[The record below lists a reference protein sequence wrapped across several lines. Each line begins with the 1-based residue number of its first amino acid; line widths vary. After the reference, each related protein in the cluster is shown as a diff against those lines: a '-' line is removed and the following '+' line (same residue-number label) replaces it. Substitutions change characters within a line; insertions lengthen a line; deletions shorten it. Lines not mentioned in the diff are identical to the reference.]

1 MADVRVALIG
11 SGRMG
16 AFHGET
22 LARRIPER
30 GWPRWP
36 TRRRARPSG
45 WRPSWARTRAYTDA
59 AEAFADPEVD
69 AVVIAAPARFHADL
83 VVAAAAAGKG
93 VFCEKPMALTLADAD
108 RAIDAARAAGVVLQ
122 VGFNRRFA
130 ADWRAARALL
140 DDGRLGT
147 PRLLRSVTRDPGGFD
162 PSRVAPD
169 TIFNETLIHDFDTL
183 RFLNPGAEA
192 VEVYA
197 TADALVEPDWRDRGP
212 AGHRAGR
219 RDTFDNGAI
228 GVAEACFEAAYGYD
242 VRGEV
247 FGSGGMA
254 TMGDGRRT
262 GMVFSGAAGR
272 LVDTVRSDQELLPD
286 AYVAELA
293 AFVDAVRAGTP
304 AAGRRARTP
313 APRWRSP
320 WPPPSRCAPGARSG
334 STRWR
339 SELSGWRS
347 PPRWCSST
355 CRSSSGSGGSPTRA
369 SRWRSGT
376 GPRRTSTRSPRTG
389 ATFSSM
395 TGYITGTLADPDGA
409 EELLR
414 TAEQSLKVAEKLDC
428 PRLNVHGTGLD
439 GRACRCVPTEVVTP
453 AMWLHRRDAP

>member
-1 MADVRVALIG
+1 MGVIAEARPIGVALVG

-16 AFHGET
+16 SFHGAA
-22 LARRIPER
+22 LARLIP
-30 GWPRWP
+30 G
-36 TRRRARPSG
+36 ARLAAVADPAPG
-45 WRPSWARTRAYTDA
+45 AAQRLAADLGADQAYTNA
-59 AEAFADPEVD
+59 AEAFADPAVD

-93 VFCEKPMALTLADAD
+93 VFCEKPMALSLADAD

-130 ADWRAARALL
+130 PDWQAARALL

-162 PSRVAPD
+162 PAKVAPG

-197 TADALVEPDWRDRGP
+197 TADALVEPAWRERGLL
-212 AGHRAGR
+212 
-219 RDTFDNGAI
+219 DTAVVTVKFDNGAV

-247 FGSGGMA
+247 LGSGGMA

-262 GMVFSGAAGR
+262 GMAFSGAAGR
-272 LVDTVRSDQELLPD
+272 LVDTVRGDQELLAA

-304 AAGRRARTP
+304 AVVDGEDARA
-313 APRWRSP
+313 AL
-320 WPPPSRCAPGARSG
+320 AIA
-334 STRWR
+334 
-339 SELSGWRS
+339 L
-347 PPRWCSST
+347 
-355 CRSSSGSGGSPTRA
+355 A
-369 SRWRSGT
+369 S
-376 GPRRTSTRSPRTG
+376 
-389 ATFSSM
+389 
-395 TGYITGTLADPDGA
+395 A
-409 EELLR
+409 ESVR
-414 TAEQSLKVAEKLDC
+414 TARPVAIEEIAK
-428 PRLNVHGTGLD
+428 
-439 GRACRCVPTEVVTP
+439 
-453 AMWLHRRDAP
+453 